1 MKEKI
6 TNQNRCFMSF
16 MYFCIHNI
24 LRKMKISHIIFIL
37 ACVLVCGCKENPTQ
51 KQLNQIDTLLSKKL
65 LDSAKVQISRVDTSS
80 LSNEEMAYYNILN
93 MIYEYRTHK
102 PKKSY
107 TGIDKSI
114 VYYEDNGDAHRL
126 ARACFVKGAS
136 LLDEKKTQEGVV
148 WLKKAEEQAKEIEDA
163 KLHFYINSYLAC
175 LNHISGNFRLALP
188 YGKKALYN
196 AVRTGNKE
204 KIGYAYDITAS
215 SFQRLGEK
223 DSAFSHINKGLQ
235 FIKYLPDDE
244 KANLLNNAALIYG
257 QVGSP
262 HKAKELLKQSLAFC
276 PNANAY
282 GTLAQVYSDE
292 GKDDSAALLW
302 EKALRTNHLRQK
314 ISFMKSYAKWQK
326 RNGKYEEASATSIKA
341 AELKDSLARQQQAEV
356 VKEIQDKYD
365 MKVKEGE
372 AQRWIIIFLS
382 AIIVIL
388 IASII
393 ISCKYIRTRKK
404 ERQAQEE
411 IAANRMMI
419 ADYTTLI
426 KQMKESGKE
435 KSAEV
440 RKLQRKLDMLYE
452 KQAEI
457 IYNGRCIFEDVKNGK
472 GKKKWTDEMF
482 GWFVEY
488 YRTINYPFIM
498 HLEHDYKGL
507 SYMNMAFLILYEVE
521 CKDDLHKLG
530 RSMGMEDGAMRVM
543 KSRINKKLV

>member
-1 MKEKI
+1 
-6 TNQNRCFMSF
+6 
-16 MYFCIHNI
+16 
-24 LRKMKISHIIFIL
+24 
-37 ACVLVCGCKENPTQ
+37 
-51 KQLNQIDTLLSKKL
+51 
-65 LDSAKVQISRVDTSS
+65 
-80 LSNEEMAYYNILN
+80 MA
-93 MIYEYRTHK
+93 
-102 PKKSY
+102 
-107 TGIDKSI
+107 
-114 VYYEDNGDAHRL
+114 
-126 ARACFVKGAS
+126 
-136 LLDEKKTQEGVV
+136 
-148 WLKKAEEQAKEIEDA
+148 
-163 KLHFYINSYLAC
+163 
-175 LNHISGNFRLALP
+175 
-188 YGKKALYN
+188 
-196 AVRTGNKE
+196 
-204 KIGYAYDITAS
+204 
-215 SFQRLGEK
+215 EK
-223 DSAFSHINKGLQ
+223 D
-235 FIKYLPDDE
+235 
-244 KANLLNNAALIYG
+244 
-257 QVGSP
+257 
-262 HKAKELLKQSLAFC
+262 
-276 PNANAY
+276 
-282 GTLAQVYSDE
+282 
-292 GKDDSAALLW
+292 
-302 EKALRTNHLRQK
+302 
-314 ISFMKSYAKWQK
+314 
-326 RNGKYEEASATSIKA
+326 GKYEEASATSIKA

-530 RSMGMEDGAMRVM
+530 RIMGMEDGAMRVM

>member
-1 MKEKI
+1 M
-6 TNQNRCFMSF
+6 FF

-24 LRKMKISHIIFIL
+24 LRKMKLSHIIFIL
-37 ACVLVCGCKENPTQ
+37 ACVLVCGCKENTAQ

-65 LDSAKVQISRVDTSS
+65 LDSAKVQILRVDTSS
-80 LSNEEMAYYNILN
+80 LSNEETAYYNILN

-114 VYYEDNGDAHRL
+114 VFYEDNGDAHRL

-136 LLDEKKTQEGVV
+136 LLDEKKTQEGLV
-148 WLKKAEEQAKEIEDA
+148 WLKKAEEQAKGVEDA
-163 KLHFYINSYLAC
+163 ELHFYINGCLAYV
-175 LNHISGNFRLALP
+175 NHVAGNFRLALS
-188 YGKKALYN
+188 YGKKALHN
-196 AVRTGNKE
+196 AIKIRDKE
-204 KIGYAYDITAS
+204 KIGHAYNITAS
-215 SFQRLGEK
+215 SFLSLGK
-223 DSAFSHINKGLQ
+223 RDSAFFYIDKGLR
-235 FIKYLPDDE
+235 FAKFLTDGE
-244 KANLLNNAALIYG
+244 RNNLYNNAALIYEQAG
-257 QVGSP
+257 DT

-507 SYMNMAFLILYEVE
+507 SYMNMAFLILYEIE

-530 RSMGMEDGAMRVM
+530 RIMGMEDGAMRVM

>member
-1 MKEKI
+1 
-6 TNQNRCFMSF
+6 
-16 MYFCIHNI
+16 
-24 LRKMKISHIIFIL
+24 MKISHIIFIL
-37 ACVLVCGCKENPTQ
+37 ACVLVCGCKENPAQ

-80 LSNEEMAYYNILN
+80 LSNEETAYYNILN

-114 VYYEDNGDAHRL
+114 AYYGDNRDAHRL
-126 ARACFVKGAS
+126 SRACFVKGAS
-136 LLDEKKTQEGVV
+136 LLDDKKTQEGVV
-148 WLKKAEEQAKEIEDA
+148 WLKKAEEQAKEIDDA

-498 HLEHDYKGL
+498 HLEHDYNGL

-530 RSMGMEDGAMRVM
+530 RIMGMEDGAMRVM
-543 KSRINKKLV
+543 KSRINKKLIEEPVEMT